1 MKAQG
6 EYKWR
11 SAINN
16 ELDAVIGLRRKLH
29 QIPELGFQENE
40 TSKLLQAFIQDV
52 PNIEIRTG
60 IAETGFT
67 VTLGSEKP
75 GRCIAFRADMDALPI
90 LESTGLSYA
99 SQSEG
104 KMHACGH
111 DGHSAI
117 LAGLVRVLGQSQDE
131 LNGPVKFIFQPAEE
145 GGGGAERMVKSGVLE
160 APKVD
165 ALFGLHGWPSLDIAQ
180 VGVMPGPFFA
190 STNSFEIRIEGRSG
204 HAAFP
209 HDANDPMPIA
219 AAIILSAQTLVSRA
233 TNPLESAV
241 LSICQVEGGNA
252 YNVIP
257 EQVFMRGTLR
267 CFSQSHREQTL
278 QKLQTMVESIAA
290 GFGAKACFEMKNV
303 AYPVLINEHVE
314 TAFFKEVATSLLGCD
329 SLQPVT
335 PTMGGED
342 FAFYAQKVPSCFW
355 LLGVKDPAAN
365 SWPLL
370 HTSKYDFNDAAL
382 EYGLALQSEL
392 ALRFQGR
399 S

>member
-1 MKAQG
+1 MKVQG

-11 SAINN
+11 SAIVN
-16 ELDAVIGLRRKLH
+16 ELDSVIGLRRKLH

-40 TSKLLQAFIQDV
+40 TSKLLQAFIKDV
-52 PNIEIRTG
+52 PNIELKTG

-67 VTLGSEKP
+67 ATLGSEKP

-90 LESTGLSYA
+90 LETTGLSYA

-104 KMHACGH
+104 RMHACGH

-117 LAGLVRVLGQSQDE
+117 LAGLVRVLGQYQDE
-131 LNGPVKFIFQPAEE
+131 LKGPVKFIFQPAEE

-165 ALFGLHGWPSLDIAQ
+165 ALFGLHGWPSLAIAQ
-180 VGVMPGPFFA
+180 VGVMHGPFFA
-190 STNSFEIRIEGRSG
+190 CTNSFEIRIEGRSG

-241 LSICQVEGGNA
+241 LSICQVEGGNT

-257 EQVFMRGTLR
+257 EQVVMRGTLR
-267 CFSQSHREQTL
+267 CFSQSHRVQTL
-278 QKLQTMVESIAA
+278 QKLKTMVESIAV
-290 GFGAKACFEMKNV
+290 GFGAKAFFEMKNV
-303 AYPVLINEHVE
+303 AYPVLINDEEE
-314 TAFFKEVATSLLGCD
+314 TAYFKEVATLLLGSD

-355 LLGVKDPAAN
+355 LLGVKDPVAD

-382 EYGLALQSEL
+382 EYGIALQSEV
-392 ALRFQGR
+392 ALRFQER
-399 S
+399 P